1 MISRCLHNRQGR
13 DEYGEKTR
21 PTENVPEPDG
31 LKNTSTVSDIDRR
44 REEKAKLRETQKQN
58 AVKVQGSLSAYM
70 NWPLLVCIALLI
82 LSIIVTMIDWMAGVA
97 ASACSIVL
105 LIGLMVLSIYYH
117 RRINSDMVGFGAGYA
132 QIQKQLLQ
140 EMEFP
145 YGVADE
151 TGRLI
156 WMNQSFKKIVQL
168 NNNSHKNLAA
178 LFPGIDRQ
186 FPKNQKIVRIHTQY
200 LDRKYQITIKG
211 VSIRDIVD
219 TVVDEEDQG
228 KNAPLMYAVYLS
240 DETEMLGWKQKV
252 EDEKLVAAL
261 IYLDNYDEALDST
274 EETRRPL
281 LSALID
287 RQITKYISAY
297 HGVIKKLENDKYFAI
312 VSNEHLKEMQA
323 NDFSLLE
330 DVKTISIGNTINI
343 TISIGLGINGGSYS
357 KNYDYARMAIDMALG
372 RGGDQVV
379 LKNQDEITYYGGRT
393 QSQGKNTRV
402 KARVKAQALKELIE
416 ASSGVLIMGHSIS
429 DADCIGASVGV
440 YRAARTSEKEVH
452 IVLNTVASS
461 IKPLLDRLS
470 EEEEYGSK
478 LFINSE
484 TALQKITEHTLLIVV
499 DNNRPC
505 RTECPELLKLAQ
517 HVVVLDHHRQSR
529 DCIEGAVLSYV
540 EPYASSASEMVAEI
554 LQYYSDSIRIRPTD
568 ADAMYSGIVVDTNN
582 FMNNTGVRTFEAAA
596 FLRRNGADITKV
608 RKLFRDDM
616 QDYKAKAEAVREVE
630 MFHER
635 YAISV
640 CPSDMTSNPTVIA
653 AQAANELLGIRGI
666 RASFVMTEYENMIYI
681 SARSIDEVNVQ
692 TIMERLGGGGH
703 MNVAGAQL
711 RDVTLG
717 QARCMLKDVL
727 MAQEEKGDDVKG

>member
-1 MISRCLHNRQGR
+1 M
-13 DEYGEKTR
+13 EKKTR

>member
-1 MISRCLHNRQGR
+1 M
-13 DEYGEKTR
+13 EKKTR

-58 AVKVQGSLSAYM
+58 AVKVHGSLSAYM

-105 LIGLMVLSIYYH
+105 IIGLMVLSIYYH

-156 WMNQSFKKIVQL
+156 WMNQSFKQIVQL